1 MRLLLGI
8 GDAAVSEPGI
18 EVLKRLERWPRRK
31 ELLADDT
38 DLVLDLPLL
47 PTRPRRAGS
56 GLDQVVAH
64 QLLEA
69 AIELALLA
77 VEHRLNRCRHVVV
90 DPAPRNAFVEG
101 KRLLM
106 RIEHHLLRL
115 AWIGAHERHAAVAEA
130 GLRHLQRHGGAG
142 EQDVLMA
149 PVKLVGLT
157 RGECQR
163 NERLSPALALPDR
176 PRPSVAPQGIVA
188 ARVPPQPELPV
199 YTLIRQPLALGPFC
213 VICQYLLEAG
223 YVSPQSRQR
232 LHRAMIPPLSCR
244 PPFLAA
250 HNVAHRIARHLKLS
264 SNCLDFA
271 TLNEVGTPH
280 PTNRVHRDHPPID
293 PLCDSRTSGHLRLAG
308 EGSNLRADHP
318 RFGVKIA
325 RRCTVAPILRCRF
338 VRRYCRDADEKPVIQ
353 LITRRLERPLSR
365 PRRSARGRAKV
376 TTGGRTQLIDSTCA
390 GWPRLH

>member
-115 AWIGAHERHAAVAEA
+115 AWIGAHERHAAVAET
-130 GLRHLQRHGGAG
+130 GLRHLQRHGRAS

-149 PVKLVGLT
+149 PVELVGLT

-163 NERLSPALALPDR
+163 NERLSAALALSDR
-176 PRPSVAPQGIVA
+176 PPLSVAPHRIVA
-188 ARVPPQPELPV
+188 ASVPCKPELPE
-199 YTLIRQPLALGPFC
+199 YTLIRQPLALGQLC
-213 VICQYLLEAG
+213 VVSQYLLKA
-223 YVSPQSRQR
+223 VCISPESRQL
-232 LHRAMIPPLSCR
+232 LHCAMVPPLRCR
-244 PPFLAA
+244 PPFFGA
-250 HNVAHRIARHLKLS
+250 HNVAHRVARYLQLAG
-264 SNCLDFA
+264 NRLDFT
-271 TLNEVGTPH
+271 TLNEIGTPH
-280 PTNRVHRDHPPID
+280 PTNRIHRDHPPID

-325 RRCTVAPILRCRF
+325 RRYTMKAALSNAAAGRMLARVAGAGGI
-338 VRRYCRDADEKPVIQ
+338 DGGK
-353 LITRRLERPLSR
+353 RRLNWISLY
-365 PRRSARGRAKV
+365 
-376 TTGGRTQLIDSTCA
+376 
-390 GWPRLH
+390 